1 MISMIVAASTNNVIG
16 VNGELPWRLSDDL
29 KRFKK
34 ITMGKPI
41 VMGRLTFESIGR
53 PLPGRQNIVI
63 TRQPGY
69 AAESCDVV
77 TSPEA
82 AVAAAGDAAEIII
95 IGGGEIYTLFL
106 PLADRIYLTR
116 VHVELEGDAHFAPPD
131 ERDWRVTFSESG
143 ITDEKHDFDFTFETL
158 DRIRQVAVR

>member
-1 MISMIVAASTNNVIG
+1 MISIIVAASMNNVIG
-16 VNGELPWRLSDDL
+16 VNGELPWRLSNDL

-41 VMGRLTFESIGR
+41 VMGRLTFESIGQ

-63 TRQPGY
+63 TRQPDYSAEGY
-69 AAESCDVV
+69 DVV

-82 AVAAAGDAAEIII
+82 AVAAAGDAAEIMI
-95 IGGGEIYTLFL
+95 IGGGKIYTLFL

-116 VHVELEGDAHFAPPD
+116 VHVELEGDAHFAPLD
-131 ERDWRVTFSESG
+131 ERDWRKTSSESYFS
-143 ITDEKHDFDFTFETL
+143 DEKHDFDFTFETL
-158 DRIRQVAVR
+158 DRIQ